1 MFQRKQHVI
10 ELKIIVNNE
19 PIPGWGHDPQDMLKA
34 ASKAATEVLGS
45 YDPIVIGSEVKD
57 LKVDELSKP
66 ETAAILRHMT
76 KEAES

>member
-45 YDPIVIGSEVKD
+45 YDPIVIGAHIED
-57 LKVDELSKP
+57 LNVEQLTND
-66 ETAAILRHMT
+66 ETAAILKSMT

>member
-10 ELKIIVNNE
+10 ELRLVVNDE
-19 PIPGWGHDPQDMLKA
+19 PVPGWGHDPQDMLKA

-45 YDPIVIGSEVKD
+45 YDPIVIGAHIED
-57 LKVDELSKP
+57 LDVEQLTNE
-66 ETAAILRHMT
+66 ETAAILRSMT